1 MTQDS
6 AIQQINLGYH
16 DKEDRLLLRLG
27 LADQT
32 EVVVWLTRRVCHALW
47 GLLEQMKSPP
57 VDMTPAVPATD
68 KSQALASFTR
78 EIAEQQAIS
87 NMNFQSEYESNRTS
101 RTDVPL
107 LAVQCALISM
117 NHQPPQLEIQCA
129 NGQSIKLVLNNE
141 IVHAF
146 IGSLQ
151 IATRDIQWGL
161 DINEHGSVSLP
172 SVAVQKKLH

>member
-47 GLLEQMKSPP
+47 SLLEQMKSPP

-101 RTDVPL
+101 AHR
-107 LAVQCALISM
+107 C
-117 NHQPPQLEIQCA
+117 
-129 NGQSIKLVLNNE
+129 
-141 IVHAF
+141 AF
-146 IGSLQ
+146 ISG
-151 IATRDIQWGL
+151 AVRTHFY
-161 DINEHGSVSLP
+161 EP
-172 SVAVQKKLH
+172 STSAIRNTMC